1 MASSTKYS
9 VILEEDEN
17 IWTANVVRRA
27 SRKELIVSKTE
38 TGFKTEEEAQA
49 WGDEALKEF
58 VEQQTARNK
67 RHNEKR

>member
-17 IWTANVVRRA
+17 IWTSNVVRRA

-49 WGDEALKEF
+49 WGDKALKEF
-58 VEQQTARNK
+58 VEQQGVRNK

>member
-9 VILEEDEN
+9 VIVEEDEN
-17 IWTANVVRRA
+17 IWTSNVVRRA
-27 SRKELIVSKTE
+27 SRKEIIVSKTE

-58 VEQQTARNK
+58 VEQQGVRNK